1 MINWLLSPGSLA
13 ERFGNLLV
21 QFTWT
26 FSAVMHLWKQL
37 VLAALPC
44 LPSALGQSVL
54 DLSGDGWTVSSKALN
69 ISVPGRVPSQ
79 AHLDLF
85 AAGAIGMFTWSQ
97 LVHQESNKSHTQM
110 IR

>member
-1 MINWLLSPGSLA
+1 MLNWLLPPCSLT
-13 ERFGNLLV
+13 ELGNLLV

-26 FSAVMHLWKQL
+26 FSAAMHLWKQL
-37 VLAALPC
+37 VLTALPC
-44 LPSALGQSVL
+44 LPAALGQSVL

-85 AAGAIGMFTWSQ
+85 AAGAIGMFNFEPNSKF
-97 LVHQESNKSHTQM
+97 E
-110 IR
+110 I